1 MPQDLLHPGAQQTM
15 VMQTQAVG
23 LVLGAH
29 DAHTAVYSA
38 NRTEACRLAAEKLDE
53 GSVKSENRRMLTQEK
68 GKEACAHGREQQAL
82 PGRSLLH
89 LLLHELFQALPL
101 QLHLSLE
108 TLSLYIGRPIAPVI
122 SIPVLAEDSV
132 PLPAGYSRLILCACV
147 PI

>member
-1 MPQDLLHPGAQQTM
+1 M
-15 VMQTQAVG
+15 VLQPQAVR

-29 DAHTAVYSA
+29 GAHTAVYSA
-38 NRTEACRLAAEKLDE
+38 NRTEACRLAAEKLNE
-53 GSVKSENRRMLTQEK
+53 GRVSGNRRMLTQEK

-101 QLHLSLE
+101 QLHLPLE
-108 TLSLYIGRPIAPVI
+108 TLSLYIGRPVAPII

-132 PLPAGYSRLILCACV
+132 PIPAGYSRLILCARV
-147 PI
+147 PS